1 MKKSQ
6 NYGQGQSR
14 DPFYGED
21 TLYAEKSLLKKRR
34 QGFLRVF
41 GVVFALIIALLLLY
55 FAARMFFKVE
65 SFEVNGNEKYTDEQI
80 ISLCGIE
87 SGDFMFSFGKT
98 EVKNNIYHGCPYIE
112 EISIKRVYP
121 SSVVIDVRETQAQ
134 YAMYDMGKYIVF
146 SSELKVLEVSEENKW
161 DDSLIIF
168 ELPKIERALEGYL
181 LEFKS
186 PEKKE
191 YITEFIKALGELETE
206 MKINTVTLSDS
217 FSIKMLCGGAY
228 RVLFGKAD
236 ELSVKMHT
244 LTRVMQSE
252 TIKKSA
258 AASIDMSDPKEPRV
272 VPYDNADM
280 IN

>member
-146 SSELKVLEVSEENKW
+146 SSELKVLE
-161 DDSLIIF
+161 
-168 ELPKIERALEGYL
+168 
-181 LEFKS
+181 FKS

-244 LTRVMQSE
+244 LTRVMQSD